1 MTAVIFVG
9 IGALVAFALG
19 IYVSRHVNFYEPDNL
34 RAVGQN
40 LIHVLPFFIAIYL
53 MFVAI
58 AATSFLDQVDSIHDN
73 EEANL
78 KQLLSSKGKDIPE
91 TYHVPQILTDDQI
104 QSSIDELIG
113 YIHEDNLALTSFMQI
128 TLRKLK
134 YLFAS
139 LQERPKQFPAKIDTE
154 RDNILEK
161 FQLQYHNF
169 YEKPDIESYKQT
181 LVETVDHW
189 IAEWKLAVGSCG
201 QSIEYTQA
209 RLMDLISDTL
219 STIKSFNLA
228 KNADINNTIINYP
241 YYDPANLRL
250 DSLEKSCDID
260 FVLEQE
266 IVPNQDSRPKP
277 PNSEFGIPTI
287 MQLVGVK
294 WLTQTESRDLV
305 LLVGVIGFGLFG
317 TLVKPFV
324 RGERSRS
331 RRNYIGGMS
340 AAIIVYL
347 LSIGGLAIFTQGA
360 APKPYAIYVASLVAA
375 VYSEEVW
382 RWVRNRQSGQLNS
395 REPPSG
401 QGR

>member
-1 MTAVIFVG
+1 
-9 IGALVAFALG
+9 
-19 IYVSRHVNFYEPDNL
+19 
-34 RAVGQN
+34 
-40 LIHVLPFFIAIYL
+40 
-53 MFVAI
+53 
-58 AATSFLDQVDSIHDN
+58 
-73 EEANL
+73 
-78 KQLLSSKGKDIPE
+78 
-91 TYHVPQILTDDQI
+91 
-104 QSSIDELIG
+104 
-113 YIHEDNLALTSFMQI
+113 
-128 TLRKLK
+128 
-134 YLFAS
+134 
-139 LQERPKQFPAKIDTE
+139 
-154 RDNILEK
+154 
-161 FQLQYHNF
+161 
-169 YEKPDIESYKQT
+169 
-181 LVETVDHW
+181 
-189 IAEWKLAVGSCG
+189 
-201 QSIEYTQA
+201 
-209 RLMDLISDTL
+209 MDLISDTL

-347 LSIGGLAIFTQGA
+347 LSIGGLAIFTQGELLLNLMQYMSRA
-360 APKPYAIYVASLVAA
+360 WLPPCIARKYGGGSETDRADSSIPASPHQARGA
-375 VYSEEVW
+375 K
-382 RWVRNRQSGQLNS
+382 
-395 REPPSG
+395 
-401 QGR
+401 